1 MFKNRLA
8 NEEKY
13 VKDNLGNY
21 DVASSFSIYEVYL
34 EVAKDKEG
42 NPLTNKDGSLRY
54 YAVDDLSISTLKG
67 NVKVKKINDTTFK
80 KVYDVNGD
88 AVEKMERDNKRVYFV
103 VEEDRITSLDAG
115 TEVIARGEFFRIPNE
130 KGYVIVDEKDIEH
143 PRTVYARKFKTDNHE
158 EEAKKIVKNFQLKP
172 KKE

>member
-21 DVASSFSIYEVYL
+21 DVASSFSIYKVYL
-34 EVAKDKEG
+34 EVAKDKDG
-42 NPLTNKDGSLRY
+42 NPLTNKDGSTRY
-54 YAVDDLSISTLKG
+54 YPVDDLSISNLKEDI
-67 NVKVKKINDTTFK
+67 KVKKINDTTFK
-80 KVYDVNGD
+80 KVYEVNNEF
-88 AVEKMERDNKRVYFV
+88 VEKVDRDNKHIYFV
-103 VEEDRITSLDAG
+103 VDNDKLTILEAG
-115 TEVIARGEFFRIPNE
+115 KEVIIRGEFIRIPVE

-172 KKE
+172 RN